1 MKDTTT
7 PKREYTEVSLIRNP
21 IIVTV
26 NLIYI
31 LLDQFKAFLKF
42 LYRHYYILIILLC
55 YLVSNLIEGPYTTVN
70 IAIKPVYF
78 EI

>member
-42 LYRHYYILIILLC
+42 LYRTHVNQLFFLVTKFDII
-55 YLVSNLIEGPYTTVN
+55 
-70 IAIKPVYF
+70 
-78 EI
+78 